1 MGVMIGVM
9 CLVMGVI
16 GGVMDVMDVLGVMDV
31 MDVIGDVLISESGEV
46 WWSAWCDVL

>member
-1 MGVMIGVM
+1 MMIGVM

-16 GGVMDVMDVLGVMDV
+16 GGV

-46 WWSAWCDVL
+46 WWSAWCVVL